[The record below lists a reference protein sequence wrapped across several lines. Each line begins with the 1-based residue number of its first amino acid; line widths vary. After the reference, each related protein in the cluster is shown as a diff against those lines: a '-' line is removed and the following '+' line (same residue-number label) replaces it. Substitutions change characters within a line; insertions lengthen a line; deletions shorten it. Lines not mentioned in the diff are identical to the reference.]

1 MPKRICPFDDDLAPQ
16 MKIHVGQKEVNNGVQ
31 KDIHMK
37 KVYDRTLGMLMM
49 GGKELSRQMNE
60 SIDLDLSDAVPV
72 RISADL
78 KLNPRQSLKQ
88 MFLNNK
94 LQLEVRE
101 EYIKNFMFFRMSPLV
116 FVDVVGRSM
125 IVMHTT
131 VPTVKKYYAH
141 LAFSNVINVQNT
153 SVNLAQWLRM
163 IQKNITCA

>member
-72 RISADL
+72 KISADL

-101 EYIKNFMFFRMSPLV
+101 EYIKNVPI
-116 FVDVVGRSM
+116 GICGCCRS
-125 IVMHTT
+125 IDDHN
-131 VPTVKKYYAH
+131 AH
-141 LAFSNVINVQNT
+141 NCSHCEKILCSSCLLQCHKCSEYFCQSCSMVTYDTEEHNVCLN
-153 SVNLAQWLRM
+153 
-163 IQKNITCA
+163 CYE